1 MRSGDSGQNQGR
13 GQGRE
18 VETQVRIKDE
28 DEDEKG
34 RLRSEPNQQSC
45 PPPNILLERRAD
57 SAVDRHM

>member
-1 MRSGDSGQNQGR
+1 M
-13 GQGRE
+13 
-18 VETQVRIKDE
+18 ETQVRIE

-57 SAVDRHM
+57 SAVDRHVDDDGDDA

>member
-1 MRSGDSGQNQGR
+1 M
-13 GQGRE
+13 
-18 VETQVRIKDE
+18 ETQVRIEDEDE